1 MLAKYAIGNIV
12 YYVSDIDRTEAFY
25 RDTLGLAVDRVPG
38 DGPEHGGDFL
48 IAHTASNIDL
58 IFFANPEAK
67 PGQSPIIVFT
77 LADGGIDSIVSGLA
91 KKGVT
96 IVTPLSEAPGGW
108 SADLADPDGHVFS
121 VYQSENIP
129 R

>member
-1 MLAKYAIGNIV
+1 MLGKADATPMIA
-12 YYVSDIDRTEAFY
+12 VSDLDRAKKFY
-25 RDTLGLAVDRVPG
+25 EETLGLAVDRVPG

-48 IAHTASNIDL
+48 IAHTAGGTDL
-58 IFFANPEAK
+58 IFFANPEAR
-67 PGQSPIIVFT
+67 PGQSPVVVFT
-77 LADGGIDSIVSGLA
+77 LAEGGIDHIVGGLA

-108 SADLADPDGHVFS
+108 SADFADPDGHVLS
-121 VYQSENIP
+121 VYQSEEIP

>member
-1 MLAKYAIGNIV
+1 MEARSRHIIALINAGKCSVSIG
-12 YYVSDIDRTEAFY
+12 DFA
-25 RDTLGLAVDRVPG
+25 
-38 DGPEHGGDFL
+38 HGDFL

-77 LADGGIDSIVSGLA
+77 LADGGIDNIVSGLA

-121 VYQSENIP
+121 VYQSEEIP

>member
-25 RDTLGLAVDRVPG
+25 RDTLGLSVDRIPG

-48 IAHTASNIDL
+48 IAHTAGGTDL
-58 IFFANPEAK
+58 IFFKNLDAK
-67 PGQSPIIVFT
+67 SGQSPIIVFT
-77 LADGGIDSIVSGLA
+77 LAEGGIDAIVSNLA

-121 VYQSENIP
+121 VYQSEEIP

>member
-1 MLAKYAIGNIV
+1 MLAKYTIGNIV

-25 RDTLGLAVDRVPG
+25 RDTLGLSVDRVPG
-38 DGPEHGGDFL
+38 NGLEHGGDFL

-77 LADGGIDSIVSGLA
+77 LADGS
-91 KKGVT
+91 
-96 IVTPLSEAPGGW
+96 PLRVAPGRTFVELPGLE
-108 SADLADPDGHVFS
+108 ANVACT
-121 VYQSENIP
+121 
-129 R
+129 